1 MGFAV
6 EMRDGAILGMSE
18 WTCEG
23 SSYQLTYAP
32 MYSLPILRKDGK
44 CVRWAS
50 RLFRAASKHLAET
63 LSPGLEP
70 ALYSR
75 VWRERKMTS
84 TGLKTR
90 CRISGAYAPSVGT
103 CAMSV
108 VY

>member
-1 MGFAV
+1 MI
-6 EMRDGAILGMSE
+6 EMSE
-18 WTCEG
+18 WMNG
-23 SSYQLTYAP
+23 KFSYQLTYAP
-32 MYSLPILRKDGK
+32 MYSFPILRKEGK

-50 RLFRAASKHLAET
+50 RLLRAASKHLADT

-70 ALYSR
+70 ALYSS
-75 VWRERKMTS
+75 VWRERKTTS

-90 CRISGAYAPSVGT
+90 RRISGAYAPSVGT

>member
-1 MGFAV
+1 M
-6 EMRDGAILGMSE
+6 IGMSE
-18 WTCEG
+18 RMSGG

-50 RLFRAASKHLAET
+50 RLFRAASKHLADT

-70 ALYSR
+70 ALYSS
-75 VWRERKMTS
+75 VWRERKMIS

-90 CRISGAYAPSVGT
+90 SRISGAYAPSVGT
-103 CAMSV
+103 CVMSV